1 MTTLFDQ
8 EIDTLLTLAKQQGL
22 KDVEVYAKRDIGLSL
37 KAQKGA
43 LEHFQRSDS
52 VGVGVRV
59 LLGERMGY
67 AYTENLAPE
76 ALARVL
82 KEAASNAELVEAQPG
97 AALATAESLPEGGL
111 SLFNPELD
119 AVPLQEKIDLALQ
132 LEKTA
137 YAVDPR
143 IRTVPYSSYSD
154 GTQFVR
160 IANTH
165 GVDRQFRANAAFAF
179 SYPIATEGAE
189 NKVHFEVQAVRNFK
203 DLNLDAVAGAAA
215 RGALQRLGA
224 QAIASGHY
232 PVVLAPKAMSELLS
246 TFSSLFSAKAVQEG
260 KSLLAGREG
269 EVIASPLVRLKDD
282 PLLADGFGTRPFD
295 DEGVPSK
302 PLTLIENGVLKG
314 FLHNTQTANRA
325 GVPSTGH
332 AARGGYKGTIGV
344 APSNFYVEKGT
355 SPLAELVK
363 GPGKVIVI
371 DDLQGLHAGTN
382 PISGDF
388 SLQAQGYVY
397 ENGERIAPIT
407 GFTVAGN
414 FLTMLKEVEAVGD
427 DLRFFPEGAY
437 IGTPSLRIRELS
449 IAGS

>member
-1 MTTLFDQ
+1 MTTSLFDK
-8 EIDTLLTLAKQQGL
+8 EIETLLTLAKQQGL
-22 KDVEVYAKRDIGLSL
+22 TDVEVYARRDLGLSL

-43 LEHFQRSDS
+43 LEHFQKSDS

-82 KEAASNAELVEAQPG
+82 KEAASNAELVEPQPG
-97 AALATAESLPEGGL
+97 AALATDATLPADGL
-111 SLFNPELD
+111 NLFNPALD
-119 AVPLQEKIDLALQ
+119 AVPLQEKIDVALN

-137 YAVDPR
+137 YAVDSR

-154 GTQFVR
+154 GTHFVR
-160 IANTH
+160 IANTR
-165 GVDRQFRANAAFAF
+165 GVDRQYRGNAAYAF

-189 NKVHFEVQAVRNFK
+189 NKVHFEVQAVRDFK
-203 DLNLDAVAGAAA
+203 ALDLDKVAGEAA
-215 RGALQRLGA
+215 RGALRRLGA
-224 QAIASGHY
+224 RSIASGHY
-232 PVVLAPKAMSELLS
+232 PVVLAPKAMAELLS

-269 EVIASPLVRLKDD
+269 EAIASPLFRLVDD
-282 PLLADGFGTRPFD
+282 PLLAEGFASRPFD

-302 PLTLIENGVLKG
+302 ALTLIDGGVLKG
-314 FLHNTQTANRA
+314 FLHNTQTANVA

-332 AARGGYKGTIGV
+332 AARGGYKGTLGV
-344 APSNFYVEKGT
+344 SPTNLFVEKGRSART
-355 SPLAELVK
+355 ELVK
-363 GPGKVIVI
+363 GARVVLI

-388 SLQAQGYVY
+388 SLQAQGYLY
-397 ENGERIAPIT
+397 EGGELKGPIT

-414 FLTMLKEVEAVGD
+414 FLAMLKEVEAVGD